1 LFCPDLPGAGK
12 TIITSIVVD
21 NLWTEFHNNANVGIA
36 FLYCNYRQQQEQKAE
51 DLISSLLK
59 QLAQEQ
65 VSVPADVKNLYE
77 SHRTKRTRPSFDE
90 IIKVLHSTIG
100 LYSRVFIIIDAL
112 DECHVSN
119 EGRNRLLSVVFSL
132 QIQAQINVFATSRFV
147 PEITSQ
153 FQGCISKEIRAEED
167 DILRYVNGRIPQ
179 LLRSRI
185 SKYPDLQNAIRRE
198 IVKAVDG
205 MYVHSSVSI
214 WLQPD

>member
-1 LFCPDLPGAGK
+1 
-12 TIITSIVVD
+12 
-21 NLWTEFHNNANVGIA
+21 
-36 FLYCNYRQQQEQKAE
+36 
-51 DLISSLLK
+51 
-59 QLAQEQ
+59 
-65 VSVPADVKNLYE
+65 VPADVKNLYE